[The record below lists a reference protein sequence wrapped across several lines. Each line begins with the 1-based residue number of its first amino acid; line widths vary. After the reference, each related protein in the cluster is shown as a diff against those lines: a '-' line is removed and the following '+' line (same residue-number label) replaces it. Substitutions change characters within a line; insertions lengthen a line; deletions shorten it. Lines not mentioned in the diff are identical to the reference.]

1 MGLSKV
7 LSAHIIL
14 ASKSPRR
21 LQLLQQMGFEVET
34 VEIDVEEITDEDL
47 EDYKKAEQLSIIKN
61 KAYTKEIPAGSVLVT
76 ADTLVFCDGKA
87 LGKPKNAEQAEQYLK
102 LLSGKSHK
110 VITACTLRSAKSE
123 MTFHE
128 TAKVYFK
135 QLSKEEI
142 RYYIEHYQPFDK
154 AGAYGIQEWIGL
166 VGIEKIDG
174 DFYTIMGLP
183 CQRLFAVLSEIEF

>member
-1 MGLSKV
+1 MSLSDI
-7 LSAHIIL
+7 LSTHIIL

-21 LQLLQQMGFEVET
+21 LQLLRQMGFEVET
-34 VEIDVEEITDEDL
+34 VGIEVEEITDEDL
-47 EDYKKAEQLSIIKN
+47 ENHEKAEQLSILKN
-61 KAYTKEIPAGSVLVT
+61 KAYNKTIPEHSVLIT

-87 LGKPKNAEQAEQYLK
+87 LGKPRNAEQAEQYLK
-102 LLSGKSHK
+102 MLSGKAHE
-110 VITACTLRSAKSE
+110 VITACTLRSSKQE

-135 QLSKEEI
+135 QLSEEEI

-166 VGIEKIDG
+166 IGIEKTDG
-174 DFYTIMGLP
+174 DYYTIMGLP
-183 CQRLFAVLSEIEF
+183 CQRLFASLLQFDL

>member
-123 MTFHE
+123 KTFHE

-135 QLSKEEI
+135 QLSEEEI

-154 AGAYGIQEWIGL
+154 AGAYGIQEWIGFI
-166 VGIEKIDG
+166 GIEKTDG
-174 DFYTIMGLP
+174 DYYTIMGLP
-183 CQRLFAVLSEIEF
+183 CQRLFTVLSEIEF

>member
-21 LQLLQQMGFEVET
+21 LQLLRQMGFEVET

-87 LGKPKNAEQAEQYLK
+87 LGKPQNAEQAEQYLK

-123 MTFHE
+123 KTFHE

-135 QLSKEEI
+135 HLSEEEI
-142 RYYIEHYQPFDK
+142 HYYIEHYQPFDK

>member
-7 LSAHIIL
+7 LSAHLIL

-61 KAYTKEIPAGSVLVT
+61 KAYTEEIPAGSVLVT

-87 LGKPKNAEQAEQYLK
+87 LGKPQNAEQAKQYLK
-102 LLSGKSHK
+102 LLSGKAHK
-110 VITACTLRSAKSE
+110 VITACTVRSSKSE
-123 MTFHE
+123 KTFHE

-135 QLSKEEI
+135 HLSEEEI
-142 RYYIEHYQPFDK
+142 RYYIERYKPFDK

-166 VGIEKIDG
+166 IGIEKTEG
-174 DFYTIMGLP
+174 DYYTIMGLP

>member
-21 LQLLQQMGFEVET
+21 LQLLRHMGFEVET

-47 EDYKKAEQLSIIKN
+47 EDYKKAEQLSILKN
-61 KAYTKEIPAGSVLVT
+61 KAYTEEIPAGSVLVT

-87 LGKPKNAEQAEQYLK
+87 LGKPQNAEQAEQYLK

-110 VITACTLRSAKSE
+110 VITACTLRSAKSKK
-123 MTFHE
+123 TFHE

-135 QLSKEEI
+135 HLSEEEI

-166 VGIEKIDG
+166 IGIEKTDG
-174 DFYTIMGLP
+174 DYYTIMGLP

>member
-123 MTFHE
+123 KTFHE

-135 QLSKEEI
+135 QLSEEEI

-183 CQRLFAVLSEIEF
+183 CQRLFASLFQFDL